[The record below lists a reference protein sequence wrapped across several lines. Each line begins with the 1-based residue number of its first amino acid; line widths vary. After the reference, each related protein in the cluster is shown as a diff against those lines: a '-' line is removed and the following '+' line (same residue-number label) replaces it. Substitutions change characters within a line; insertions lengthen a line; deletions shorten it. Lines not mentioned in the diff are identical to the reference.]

1 MAEETE
7 EEGEG
12 TKDTVEWVTQV
23 QAHRLSRAKGS

>member
-1 MAEETE
+1 MAEETV

-12 TKDTVEWVTQV
+12 TKDTVGRVTQV